1 VSSNLSLFSDFLAE
15 YPLLAVLT
23 GAGVSTASG
32 IPHYRDRD
40 GAWRHAEPIQFQDF
54 MQSESARRRYWARSF
69 IGWQNFSRAEPN
81 DAHRALARLEQ
92 AGRIDTLITQNV
104 DGLHG
109 RAGSRSVID
118 LHGDLSRVCC
128 MSCGE
133 VLDRREWQ
141 ALLAAANPGFRARA
155 VQHRPDGDVELEL
168 AGDAAFTVPTCELCG
183 GIIKP
188 DVVMFGESVPK
199 QRVRDA
205 MAAVARADALLV
217 AGSSLMVYSGF
228 RFARQAVQG
237 GKPLV
242 IVNQG
247 RTRADDMAGLK
258 LDEDCGIALSAL
270 LAPGPG
276 QGIC

>member
-1 VSSNLSLFSDFLAE
+1 VSSKLSLFSDFLAE
-15 YPLLAVLT
+15 YPVLAVLT

-69 IGWQNFSRAEPN
+69 IGWQNFSRAAPN

-109 RAGSRSVID
+109 SAGSRSVID
-118 LHGDLSRVCC
+118 LHGDLSRVRC

-133 VLDRREWQ
+133 VFDRREWQ
-141 ALLAAANPGFRARA
+141 VLLAAANPGFRAS
-155 VQHRPDGDVELEL
+155 VLQFRPDGDVELEL
-168 AGDAAFTVPTCELCG
+168 AGDAAFIVPTCELCG

-205 MAAVARADALLV
+205 TAAVARADALLV
-217 AGSSLMVYSGF
+217 VGSSLMVYSGF
-228 RFARQAVQG
+228 RFARQAVQA

-270 LAPGPG
+270 SAPGRG